1 MDNNKDNKNEYIDI
15 IDAIKKKYDVSDKE
29 EVYIFHKLNKE
40 NAKYHI
46 FKGYIIPTKT
56 HAENSYSVI
65 LCENSMCNPTGD
77 KSDFD
82 SLEIIYYLHKDTI
95 NINGQNIIVYH
106 SIYNY
111 NTLCVSGIEE
121 ARIIYNNIRNVCQ
134 NCNILFH
141 K

>member
-15 IDAIKKKYDVSDKE
+15 IEAIKKKYDVSDKK

-56 HAENSYSVI
+56 HIENSYSAI
-65 LCENSMCNPTGD
+65 LYENSMCNTTGD

-82 SLEIIYYLHKDTI
+82 SLEIINYLSKNTI
-95 NINGQNIIVYH
+95 NIDGQDIIVYH

-121 ARIIYNNIRNVCQ
+121 ARIIYNNMENICP
-134 NCNILFH
+134 NCNI
-141 K
+141 

>member
-1 MDNNKDNKNEYIDI
+1 MDNNKEYIDI
-15 IDAIKKKYDVSDKE
+15 IEAIKKKYDVSDKK

-56 HAENSYSVI
+56 HIENSYSAI
-65 LCENSMCNPTGD
+65 LYENSMCNTTGD

-82 SLEIIYYLHKDTI
+82 SLEIINYLSKNTI
-95 NINGQNIIVYH
+95 NIDGQDIIVYH

-121 ARIIYNNIRNVCQ
+121 ARIIYNNMENICP
-134 NCNILFH
+134 NCNI
-141 K
+141 